1 METTNVSPIF
11 KRNMPK
17 WLAKVLL
24 FILLIPNMVMF
35 FLPVAN
41 VEVAAGYFGIEPNE
55 VTFTITLYYVGFVAF
70 YSLERRFYSYFTYKR
85 YFILF
90 QLIQLIGCFI
100 LFSSTNLYV
109 IYAVRFFQGMLFAS
123 AVNLYLSMMAL
134 KIKTFRAKEVS
145 YSLFFGML
153 LCTSSFNNLITAD
166 LIDQFNFNFLFQCVV
181 LLYAINLLLVLCTM
195 KLNVELRTTP
205 LVQLDFASFGL
216 LSVVLIGLG
225 YCSVFAQ
232 QFYWLQSRKIV
243 VVLFLSVIA
252 LIIFVIRQFVLKR
265 PYINLRVLGFPKY
278 LIGISLLFLMY
289 LCRFSFSYSGQF
301 FSTILG
307 MDPRHVSYMYLIN
320 LLGIVVGVAYSCVH
334 LISKRPIFMVWI
346 IGFSSLF
353 CYHFLMNQR
362 MFYYGNE
369 TSYFLPMLLHGIG
382 IGLIM
387 VPTILY
393 CISSV
398 SFYMAPSA
406 AAFCLFVRYLGYSVS
421 GVLVNY
427 FTLYNTSTHKDR
439 FLDYFQR
446 ANPMYVERFAT
457 LKTKLLKNGYNQATI
472 DTVTQSVLNKELNK
486 YVLLRSVMDY
496 YTLMMYVS
504 LAVLAFLIVFWL
516 FQKKIK
522 ISIRPILPI

>member
-11 KRNMPK
+11 KRNIPK

-100 LFSSTNLYV
+100 LFSSTNLY
-109 IYAVRFFQGMLFAS
+109 ILYAVRFFQGMLFAS

-195 KLNVELRTTP
+195 KLNVEVRTTP

-216 LSVVLIGLG
+216 LSVALIGLG

-320 LLGIVVGVAYSCVH
+320 LLGIVVGVAFSCIH

-353 CYHFLMNQR
+353 CYHFLMNQL

-406 AAFCLFVRYLGYSVS
+406 AAFCLFVRYFGYSVS

-472 DTVTQSVLNKELNK
+472 DTVAQSVLNKELNK

>member
-1 METTNVSPIF
+1 METTSVSPIF
-11 KRNMPK
+11 KANIPK
-17 WLAKVLL
+17 WLAK
-24 FILLIPNMVMF
+24 ILLLILLVPNMVMF

-41 VEVAAGYFGIEPNE
+41 VEVSAGYFGIEPNE
-55 VTFTITLYYVGFVAF
+55 VSFTITLYYVGFVAF

-90 QLIQLIGCFI
+90 QLIQLICCFI
-100 LFSSTNLYV
+100 LFSSTNLYI
-109 IYAVRFFQGMLFAS
+109 IYAIRFFQGMLFAS

-181 LLYAINLLLVLCTM
+181 LLYAINLLIVLCTM
-195 KLNVELRTTP
+195 KLNVELRTVP
-205 LVQLDFASFGL
+205 LIQLDFPSFIL
-216 LSVVLIGLG
+216 LSITLIGLG
-225 YCSVFAQ
+225 YCSVFGQ
-232 QFYWLQSRKIV
+232 QFYWLQSRKLVLIV
-243 VVLFLSVIA
+243 IISLAA
-252 LIIFVIRQFVLKR
+252 LIIFVIRQLSLKR
-265 PYINLRVLGFPKY
+265 PYIQLQILSFPKY
-278 LIGISLLFLMY
+278 IIGISLLFLMY
-289 LCRFSFSYSGQF
+289 ICRFSFSYSGQF
-301 FSTILG
+301 FSTVLG

-320 LLGIVVGVAYSCVH
+320 IVGIVVGVCFSCIH
-334 LISKRPIFMVWI
+334 LIKKRPIFVVWI
-346 IGFSSLF
+346 VGFACLF

-398 SFYMAPSA
+398 SYYMAPSA
-406 AAFCLFVRYLGYSVS
+406 AAFCLFIRYLGYSVS
-421 GVLVNY
+421 GILVNY
-427 FTLYNTSTHKDR
+427 FSLYNTSIHKDR
-439 FLDYFQR
+439 FLDYFQK
-446 ANPMYVERFAT
+446 ANPMYVERFLT
-457 LKTKLLKNGYNQATI
+457 LKAKLLKNGYNQSTV

-486 YVLLRSVMDY
+486 YILLRSVMDY

-504 LAVLAFLIVFWL
+504 LGVLAFLIIFWL